1 MNFIM
6 SIGVSIESTCSQQ
19 FEDYEISVFDILSI
33 GQKYGLS
40 LQLKQQKGRQIYRY
54 FNIIDAI
61 CGLETGIDDKKLIVQ
76 VNARKNEEELTIPYI
91 FRNIDKGNEFVE
103 KMIEMLISEHN
114 NV

>member
-1 MNFIM
+1 M
-6 SIGVSIESTCSQQ
+6 SIGLSIDTTCSQQ
-19 FEDYEISVFDILSI
+19 FEDYEIADYDILPL
-33 GQKYGLS
+33 GEKYGLS
-40 LQLKQQKGRQIYRY
+40 IQLKQQKGRQIYRY

-76 VNARKNEEELTIPYI
+76 VNAKKNEDELTIPYI

-103 KMIEMLISEHN
+103 KMIEMLVSTHN

>member
-19 FEDYEISVFDILSI
+19 FEDYEISDFDILSI

-103 KMIEMLISEHN
+103 KMIEMLVSEHN